1 MGEEGLKLSMATVIP
16 VLTGIQLASA
26 CMASS
31 VVGAGLVV
39 MWENKKIW
47 KPTHENWTNFVVSSV
62 VGCYLSL
69 IAISYLYKKTSSG
82 GDNSVIVITLC
93 LLLGMNGS
101 MLMER
106 AIAGFKK
113 YADTK
118 TVIGSVL
125 KMFGLSLAPDQIK
138 QEDRQPKNSR
148 EKGAK

>member
-1 MGEEGLKLSMATVIP
+1 MATVIP
-16 VLTGIQLASA
+16 VLTEVQLASA

-31 VVGAGLVV
+31 VIGAGLVI
-39 MWENKKIW
+39 MWANKKAW
-47 KPTHENWTNFVVSSV
+47 KPTHENWTNFMVSSV

-125 KMFGLSLAPDQIK
+125 KMFGLSLAPDQVK

-148 EKGAK
+148 EKDAK